1 MALVGGGYRH
11 SLTGKFIGATNLDGA
26 NPSYHVWTQHMTA
39 RSKNISASEAIT
51 DDKFSV
57 PSGNRH
63 PVAWIM
69 PRKAGGL
76 SSNFALT
83 MSMTM
88 TGSGVYGRNLSVN
101 APFSLDVSQANLALV
116 VGGVASIS
124 ASFTM
129 TPNPNLVGV
138 LGAASSFTGMEFT
151 VNPTLG
157 AKSGLGVTIPM
168 TFSLNSTATAKGSLS
183 ANITGEGAAVTPTSV
198 AAEVWNT
205 VAAAFNTAGTM
216 GNKMNSAAS
225 AGDPWTTPLPGS
237 YLAGTA
243 GQIIGTLQN
252 DINLH
257 TDSAVATQQELLE
270 LASFGSAVHIDA
282 LNGSPGT
289 AYPLGTHT
297 NPVDNM
303 FDALVIA
310 SANGVQRIAVEN
322 AITMIASDVLD
333 NLTITSESWP
343 AITLNTGIQMEN
355 TVFERV
361 SLYGEFE
368 GFWNTINDCWV
379 YDITNFS
386 GWVRGGAIG
395 SVSLAVGLGLEFGGQ
410 CFFDNIVPLFP
421 GVPSEITANTNSEI
435 SITNCADLVTLK
447 SMTAGCKAYIGL
459 SGGTITI
466 DATCTGGTIVV
477 SGVGTLVN
485 ESAVPV
491 DSEGL
496 AVSLVAAEAAPIHA
510 DIRKVNNIT
519 VDGVGSEANPWG
531 PV

>member
-11 SLTGKFIGATNLDGA
+11 NLSGKLFGGTNLDGA
-26 NPSYHVWTQHMTA
+26 NPSFHVWTQHMTA

-116 VGGVASIS
+116 VGGVASIPM
-124 ASFTM
+124 SFTM

-138 LGAASSFTGMEFT
+138 LLAASSFTGMEFT

-216 GNKMNSAAS
+216 GNKLNAA
-225 AGDPWTTPLPGS
+225 GS
-237 YLAGTA
+237 GGVDYNALAAAVWQYVVESGITAEEAMRIYGAVLSGKVSGAGT
-243 GQIIGTLQN
+243 GTEVFTGM
-252 DINLH
+252 D
-257 TDSAVATQQELLE
+257 
-270 LASFGSAVHIDA
+270 
-282 LNGSPGT
+282 GT
-289 AYPLGTHT
+289 T
-297 NPVDNM
+297 VR
-303 FDALVIA
+303 V
-310 SANGVQRIAVEN
+310 
-322 AITMIASDVLD
+322 
-333 NLTITSESWP
+333 TS
-343 AITLNTGIQMEN
+343 
-355 TVFERV
+355 
-361 SLYGEFE
+361 
-368 GFWNTINDCWV
+368 
-379 YDITNFS
+379 
-386 GWVRGGAIG
+386 
-395 SVSLAVGLGLEFGGQ
+395 
-410 CFFDNIVPLFP
+410 
-421 GVPSEITANTNSEI
+421 
-435 SITNCADLVTLK
+435 
-447 SMTAGCKAYIGL
+447 
-459 SGGTITI
+459 
-466 DATCTGGTIVV
+466 
-477 SGVGTLVN
+477 
-485 ESAVPV
+485 
-491 DSEGL
+491 
-496 AVSLVAAEAAPIHA
+496 
-510 DIRKVNNIT
+510 T
-519 VDGVGSEANPWG
+519 VDAQGNRTSVVVDGT
-531 PV
+531 